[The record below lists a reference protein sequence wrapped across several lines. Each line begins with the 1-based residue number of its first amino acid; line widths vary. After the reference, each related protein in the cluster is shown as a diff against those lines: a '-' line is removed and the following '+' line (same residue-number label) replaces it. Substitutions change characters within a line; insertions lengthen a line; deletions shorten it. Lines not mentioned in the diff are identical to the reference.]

1 MPLKILCQTN
11 WMTSR
16 WYYALKYPRVQ
27 SPSPSVIHASG
38 FASVAV
44 IRAGHAVDIHGE
56 VKDLAGKQMWSQG
69 KLITV
74 LVAVATR
81 PDRRCRRGHSGDL
94 NYATPWLFTT
104 R

>member
-1 MPLKILCQTN
+1 MLYQNN
-11 WMTSR
+11 WWSFQ
-16 WYYALKYPRVQ
+16 WYSALKYPRVQ
-27 SPSPSVIHASG
+27 SPSPPVIRASG
-38 FASVAV
+38 FAPVAM

-56 VKDLAGKQMWSQG
+56 VKDLTGKQMWSQG

-74 LVAVATR
+74 PVAFATWS
-81 PDRRCRRGHSGDL
+81 DRRCRRGHSGDL